1 MTAIIYQLII
11 DKKRK
16 KCGVMIEMP
25 DKKKAGKYLISPS
38 VHRLNQ

>member
-16 KCGVMIEMP
+16 KCGVMIEIS
-25 DKKKAGKYLISPS
+25 DRKTARKRLISPS
-38 VHRLNQ
+38 VHRL